1 MSRQLLLLAL
11 LATLAAQAQITI
23 KQTKE
28 DNDLKLSALPYYS
41 FGKGIGITSPDSLFQ
56 LNIRFRMQNRVTYID
71 NDGERPG
78 YDGQIRRLRLRFDGY
93 VGNPKFLYAV
103 QLSFAPGDVGEV
115 REGENINIIR
125 DAVVFYRPN
134 KRWNFS
140 FGQTKLPGNRQRVNS
155 SGGLQLTDRTIN
167 NAKFT
172 IDRDFGFQLH
182 QLNEFPNKFSYNF
195 KTAVSTGEGRNITEK
210 ADDGVAVTGKVE
222 LFPFGAFSKDGTY
235 FEGDIVREAKPK
247 LMLSG
252 AFQQNNHA
260 RRTQGQLGDNLFEK
274 RTLKSVLLDA
284 MFKYKGWAAM
294 SSYMSRTSNQY
305 AVTVNADDVTQTN
318 YAYVGDGFDYQLS
331 YNFRSNYEVIG
342 RYSVQHAGADIHAFT
357 PDTKQY
363 SLGVTKYIWEH
374 TFKLQSELT
383 FDTLDYANGTT
394 KNNWYFRLQVE
405 IGI

>member
-1 MSRQLLLLAL
+1 MKRQLLLLAM

-247 LMLSG
+247 MMLSG

-305 AVTVNADDVTQTN
+305 AVTVNPDDVTQTN

-342 RYSVQHAGADIHAFT
+342 RYSVQHAGADIHALT

>member
-1 MSRQLLLLAL
+1 MKRQLLLLAM

-125 DAVVFYRPN
+125 DAVIFYRPN

-182 QLNEFPNKFSYNF
+182 QINEFPNKFSYNF

-222 LFPFGAFSKDGTY
+222 LFPFGAFSRDGTY

-260 RRTQGQLGDNLFEK
+260 RRTQGQLGENLFEK

-284 MFKYKGWAAM
+284 MLKYKGWAAM

-305 AVTVNADDVTQTN
+305 AVTVNPDDVTQTN
-318 YAYVGDGFDYQLS
+318 YVYIGDGFDYQLS

-342 RYSVQHAGADIHAFT
+342 RYSVQHAGADIHALT

>member
-1 MSRQLLLLAL
+1 MKRQLLLLAL

-247 LMLSG
+247 MMLSG

-305 AVTVNADDVTQTN
+305 AVTMNPDDVTQTN

-342 RYSVQHAGADIHAFT
+342 RYSVQHAGADIHALT

-394 KNNWYFRLQVE
+394 KNSLYFRLQVE